1 MQQTRRGENMEKSD
15 QKTID
20 PLMSL
25 YVDKSPEQK
34 EADERLINFFRYLL
48 NNRSVQEL
56 FT

>member
-1 MQQTRRGENMEKSD
+1 MEKSD